1 MSYSLRSLLHNPDFK
16 LRLQSLDKRIREDYL
31 KFWQAHA
38 PHYTDHGETH
48 CEAVEINLNE
58 LIPNSVKEH
67 MNEYEIFLLLSSVLI
82 HDIGMMCAAKAGERT
97 EDVRSKHHERSQEF
111 ISKNLTDL
119 LNSHERL
126 IIGEISYAHVDS
138 VPIERIDHTKI
149 IRHRKLGDT
158 KIRVRFLASL
168 LRFGDACDICHT
180 RTSEEFVGLSK
191 LPEESDFHHSL
202 HERVSGIIFDQQNK
216 TIGLSINIGSNK
228 EEAICSRFIVDKLKK
243 CFKTV
248 RDTLFR
254 NNIFYVDI
262 VPTYSQQK
270 FLVPLSVPSSM
281 KRVQGLVPFEIGIS
295 KLESRVRAAY
305 LKKDYQNTVKLS
317 NEILK
322 KKPNDVVY
330 LYLLAESLSQ
340 VGDLKKA
347 SENFEKVIE
356 ANPKN
361 SLLWGSCGHFFGE
374 INLDFKKSFTCMKK
388 AYEIDPKDVVIIL
401 NYAEALNTIGE
412 YDEAYQLSTKCWKET
427 NEVNRKCNAQI
438 IRIVSLFLKAQKEE
452 GLREI
457 QRLLNF
463 LKGLPEIPQINWVYN
478 KIRKYL
484 LDTLADTSDKKLLS
498 ALFDLVKKKIAL
510 DDFEKIFSEEHN
522 K

>member
-1 MSYSLRSLLHNPDFK
+1 MSYSLRSLLHNPDLN
-16 LRLQSLDKRIREDYL
+16 LRLQNLDNRIREDYL

-38 PHYTDHGETH
+38 PHYTDHSETH

-58 LIPNSVKEH
+58 LIPNNVKER
-67 MNEYEIFLLLSSVLI
+67 MNEYEIFLLLSSVLL
-82 HDIGMMCAAKAGERT
+82 HDIGMMCAVKAGEKT

-191 LPEESDFHHSL
+191 LPEESAFHHSL
-202 HERVSGIIFDQQNK
+202 HERVSGISFDQQNK
-216 TIGLSINIGSNK
+216 SIELSINIESK
-228 EEAICSRFIVDKLKK
+228 DEETICSRFIVDKLKK

-248 RDTLFR
+248 RDTFLR

-262 VPTYSQQK
+262 TPSFSYQK
-270 FLVPLSVPSSM
+270 FLVRLNVPSSM
-281 KRVQGLVPFEIGIS
+281 QRKRGLIPSEIGTS
-295 KLESRVRAAY
+295 KLESRATAAFA
-305 LKKDYQNTVKLS
+305 KGDYQNVIKLS

-322 KKPNDVVY
+322 KKPNETFSR
-330 LYLLAESLSQ
+330 YLLARSLSQ
-340 VGDLKKA
+340 VGDLKRA
-347 SENFEKVIE
+347 SENFEKIIK

-361 SLLWGSCGHFFGE
+361 SALWNSCGHFFGE
-374 INLDFKKSFTCMKK
+374 INLDFEKSFECMKK
-388 AYEIDPKDVVIIL
+388 AYEIRPNDPLIAL
-401 NYAEALNTIGE
+401 NYAEALNTMGK
-412 YDEAYQLSTKCWKET
+412 YDKAYQLSTKHWKET
-427 NEVNRKCNAQI
+427 NKVDFKCYAQI
-438 IRIVSLFLKAQKEE
+438 IRIVSLFLEAQKEE
-452 GLREI
+452 GLKEI
-457 QRLLNF
+457 QRLILF
-463 LKGLPEIPQINWVYN
+463 LKGLPEIPQMDWIYN
-478 KIRKYL
+478 KISKYL
-484 LDTLADTSDKKLLS
+484 QDTLLDVGEKKLLS
-498 ALFDLVKKKIAL
+498 ALFDLVKKKITL
-510 DDFEKIFSEEHN
+510 NDFEKIFSEEHN